1 MSIVKN
7 KLFVWNL
14 SWNMRWK
21 HLIETFS
28 EFWEVKF
35 ATVVL
40 DKETKRSKWFWFVE
54 FEDEESAAKAMEE
67 MNWKEVEWRE
77 IRIDFAVDN
86 RESE

>member
-14 SWNMRWK
+14 AWGLRGRD
-21 HLIETFS
+21 LIEIFS

-40 DKETKRSKWFWFVE
+40 DRETKRSKGFWFVE
-54 FEDEESAAKAMEE
+54 FESDEAAETAKNE
-67 MNWKEVEWRE
+67 MDWKEVEWRE

-86 RESE
+86 RDQD